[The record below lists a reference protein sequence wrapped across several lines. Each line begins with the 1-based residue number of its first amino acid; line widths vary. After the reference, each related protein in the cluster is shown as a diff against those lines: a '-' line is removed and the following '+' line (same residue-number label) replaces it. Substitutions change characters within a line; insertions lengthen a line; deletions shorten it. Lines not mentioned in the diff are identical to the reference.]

1 MVSYAAFNIFSIISW
16 QQLTYQPFP
25 EQALVFTCLQ
35 HKSFE
40 NTVEKGEIACNK
52 QFLLFPVFSTFFK
65 NFLQFSSNLKLSVAN
80 SFSSEESKIGC
91 LGKVNRFPWF
101 HQNKTRALQCL
112 AKGHSCKRPC

>member
-1 MVSYAAFNIFSIISW
+1 MVSYAAFNIFSVISW

-52 QFLLFPVFSTFFK
+52 QLLLFLVFSTFFK
-65 NFLQFSSNLKLSVAN
+65 NFLQFSSNLKLLQTLSVWK
-80 SFSSEESKIGC
+80 SLKFVVWER
-91 LGKVNRFPWF
+91 VNGFPWF

-112 AKGHSCKRPC
+112 AEGHSCKRPC